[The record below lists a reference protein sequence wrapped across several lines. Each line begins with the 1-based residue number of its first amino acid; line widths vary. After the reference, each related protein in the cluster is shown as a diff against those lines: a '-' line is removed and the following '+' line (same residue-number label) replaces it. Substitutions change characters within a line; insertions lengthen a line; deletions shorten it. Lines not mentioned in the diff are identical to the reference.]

1 MFWSSLSLGAILV
14 AQPAQSAERIYVAYG
29 IIRRSMP
36 IESLE
41 QYAEDGSIDTE
52 LADFARYVSDE
63 QLEQLRVA
71 LTAEAEISE
80 VAIAQFFYTPQGEA
94 LLRRLGEL
102 IQTEAGNS
110 GFYAL
115 RAALI
120 LAANSED
127 GLTLLNVLRY
137 FPTEGIQVNI
147 GQALEIANTLRQ
159 LVNQTD
165 AAVGLIE
172 QRANAAATSYPLQ
185 IPPNYSDPG
194 EPGLYDW
201 VRYTRPLKNASR
213 IRPLPV
219 DYYLPVGE
227 STRNPATTP
236 FPAPV
241 VIISHGLGND
251 RTTYAYL
258 AKHLAS
264 HGFVVAVPE
273 HPGSSAGQLQALVS
287 GQVNEVTTAQE
298 FIDRP
303 LDISAIINDL
313 ERRIQIDATLNEQVD
328 LSRIGVIG
336 QSFGGYTALA
346 LAGAKINQTSLELEC
361 ANLDQSLNL
370 SLLLQCQAD
379 RLPAEDLS
387 LQDPRVDAAIAINP
401 ASSAIFGIDGFRNI
415 DIPLMVV
422 SGSADTVTPA
432 LIEQIRPFTWL
443 NNSNRYL
450 LMIRQAT
457 HFSMM
462 GISETNSEVL
472 QLPPNVIGPA
482 PELAQHYANV
492 LALLFLQG
500 YLEQDETAL
509 SLLNAAFVNR
519 ISEAP
524 LPIAI
529 VDDLSAV
536 QLGDAITDPATKPS
550 PPKRRLKY

>member
-1 MFWSSLSLGAILV
+1 MAR
-14 AQPAQSAERIYVAYG
+14 PAHSAERIYVAYG

-41 QYAEDGSIDTE
+41 QYAEDGTIDTE

-71 LTAEAEISE
+71 LTTEAEISE

-94 LLRRLGEL
+94 LLRRLGSL

-120 LAANSED
+120 LAANSEG

-159 LVNQTD
+159 LVNQTE

-172 QRANAAATSYPLQ
+172 QRANAAATSYPLR
-185 IPPNYSDPG
+185 IPPDYSNPG

-213 IRPLPV
+213 ARPLPV
-219 DYYLPVGE
+219 DYYFPVGE
-227 STRNPATTP
+227 NAHNPATTP

-273 HPGSSAGQLQALVS
+273 HPGSSAEQLQALVS
-287 GQVNEVTTAQE
+287 GQANEVTTAQE
-298 FIDRP
+298 FVDRP
-303 LDISAIINDL
+303 LDISAIIDDL
-313 ERRIQIDATLNEQVD
+313 ERRIQIDAALQEQVD

-346 LAGAKINQTSLELEC
+346 LAGAKINQTSLALEC

-370 SLLLQCQAD
+370 SLLLQCQAN

-387 LQDPRVDAAIAINP
+387 LQDPRIDAAIAINP

-536 QLGDAITDPATKPS
+536 QLSNAITDPETEPS
-550 PPKRRLKY
+550 PPKRQLKY

>member
-1 MFWSSLSLGAILV
+1 MVWSGLSLGAVLM
-14 AQPAQSAERIYVAYG
+14 AQPAHSAERIYVTYG
-29 IIRRSMP
+29 VIRRSMP

-41 QYAEDGSIDTE
+41 KYAADGTIDTE
-52 LADFARYVSDE
+52 LQDFARYVSDE
-63 QLEQLRVA
+63 QLNQLRTA
-71 LTAEAEISE
+71 LTAEANISE
-80 VAIAQFFYTPQGEA
+80 VAIAQFFYTPQGEV
-94 LLRRLGEL
+94 LLRRLGGL

-110 GFYAL
+110 GFYAI

-147 GQALEIANTLRQ
+147 SQALEIANTLRQ

-165 AAVGLIE
+165 AAVALIE
-172 QRANAAATSYPLQ
+172 QRAIAEAVNYPLQ

-194 EPGLYDW
+194 EPGIYNW
-201 VRYTRPLKNASR
+201 VRYTRSLKTASR
-213 IRPLPV
+213 KRLLPV
-219 DYYLPVGE
+219 DFYFPVGE
-227 STRNPATTP
+227 NARNLATTP

-273 HPGSSAGQLQALVS
+273 HPGSSAEQLQALVS
-287 GQVNEVTTAQE
+287 GQANEVIAAQE

-303 LDISAIINDL
+303 LDVSAIINDL
-313 ERRIQIDATLNEQVD
+313 ERQIQTNSTLNEQVD

-346 LAGAKINQTSLELEC
+346 LAGAEISQPTLELEC
-361 ANLDQSLNL
+361 ANLDDSFNL
-370 SLLLQCQAD
+370 SLLLQCQANQ
-379 RLPAEDLS
+379 LS
-387 LQDPRVDAAIAINP
+387 ATEISLHDPRIDAAIAINP
-401 ASSAIFGIDGFRNI
+401 ASSAIFGVDGFRNI
-415 DIPLMVV
+415 DIPLMVI

-443 NNSNRYL
+443 DSSSRYL

-482 PELAQHYANV
+482 PELAQRYANV
-492 LALLFLQG
+492 LALLFLQS
-500 YLEQDETAL
+500 YLTQDETAL
-509 SLLNAAFVNR
+509 SLLNSAFVNQ

-524 LPIAI
+524 LPISM
-529 VDDLSAV
+529 VNNLSAN
-536 QLGDAITDPATKPS
+536 QLKEAITALGNGAS
-550 PPKRRLKY
+550 PPKRQLK